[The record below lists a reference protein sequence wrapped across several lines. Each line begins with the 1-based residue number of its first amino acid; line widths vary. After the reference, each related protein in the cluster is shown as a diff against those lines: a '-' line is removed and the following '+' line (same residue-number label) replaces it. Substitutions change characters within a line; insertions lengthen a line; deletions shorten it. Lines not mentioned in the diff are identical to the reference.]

1 MSVTVTNAADIRISV
16 SVFGFEKIGELYENL
31 GVPENDPTQNLT
43 PLLKQN
49 LSPLKVGTN
58 SVIKNAEI
66 LVLDTFLL
74 D

>member
-1 MSVTVTNAADIRISV
+1 MIEFCGINS
-16 SVFGFEKIGELYENL
+16 GYHE